1 MYGGLPRLE
10 TEVSAADGR
19 YLAAVFAVAA
29 VRNRPAETGDL
40 AAELDVSPGTVTERL
55 RDLASRGLLDY
66 ERYHGAE
73 LTDEGEQVARELAW
87 RRCLAENFT
96 DGELGV
102 GDADVDGFGRAL
114 SEDADVGGIG
124 RALSE
129 DAAAALGDRIDHPC
143 SGKCRAPEA
152 RFPEC
157 TVYSTASR

>member
-1 MYGGLPRLE
+1 M

-19 YLAAVFAVAA
+19 CLAAVFAVGA
-29 VRNRPAETGDL
+29 VQGRPAETGDL

-73 LTDEGEQVARELAW
+73 LTEDGERVARELAW
-87 RRCLAENFT
+87 RRCLAENFL
-96 DGELGV
+96 DGELGAV
-102 GDADVDGFGRAL
+102 DGDVDGFGRAL
-114 SEDADVGGIG
+114 SEDA
-124 RALSE
+124 AE
-129 DAAAALGDRIDHPC
+129 ALGDRTDHPC
-143 SGKCRAPEA
+143 SGECRAPEA